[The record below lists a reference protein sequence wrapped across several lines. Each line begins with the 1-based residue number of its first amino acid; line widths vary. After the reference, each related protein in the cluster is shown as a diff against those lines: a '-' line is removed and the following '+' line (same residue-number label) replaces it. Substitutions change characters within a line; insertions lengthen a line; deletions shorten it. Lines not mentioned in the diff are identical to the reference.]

1 MNSGLS
7 KLGTAL
13 TVVFA
18 AILAAL
24 VAQLFFLIW
33 RRPKSQSQT
42 RIEHHKNPPHS
53 QHHSSVD
60 VDVDEVFKWQHALYG
75 VSSRVLF
82 TIEEEEERRGLDS
95 AETTTHSSCAEKE
108 VKTATTVLLDVAVMV
123 MSVEVDDGM
132 TSFLTPCASPPYY
145 TLSSSPGRET
155 CSV

>member
-1 MNSGLS
+1 MNGGLS

-24 VAQLFFLIW
+24 AAQLFFLLW
-33 RRPKSQSQT
+33 RRRKSQSQT
-42 RIEHHKNPPHS
+42 RIGPHEKPPHS

-60 VDVDEVFKWQHALYG
+60 VDVDEVFKWQQALYG

-82 TIEEEEERRGLDS
+82 TIEEEEERRVLDS

-108 VKTATTVLLDVAVMV
+108 MKTATTVVLDVAVTV
-123 MSVEVDDGM
+123 MSVEVDDGP
-132 TSFLTPCASPPYY
+132 TPFSTPCASPPYY
-145 TLSSSPGRET
+145 TPSPSPGRET

>member
-1 MNSGLS
+1 MNGGLS

-24 VAQLFFLIW
+24 AAQLFFLLW
-33 RRPKSQSQT
+33 RRRKSQSQT
-42 RIEHHKNPPHS
+42 RIGPHVNPPHS

-60 VDVDEVFKWQHALYG
+60 VDVDEVFKWQQALYG

-82 TIEEEEERRGLDS
+82 TIEEEEERRVLDS
-95 AETTTHSSCAEKE
+95 SETTTHSSCAEKE
-108 VKTATTVLLDVAVMV
+108 VKTATTVVLDVAVTV
-123 MSVEVDDGM
+123 MSVEVDDGP
-132 TSFLTPCASPPYY
+132 TPFLTPCASPPYY
-145 TLSSSPGRET
+145 TPSPSPGRET